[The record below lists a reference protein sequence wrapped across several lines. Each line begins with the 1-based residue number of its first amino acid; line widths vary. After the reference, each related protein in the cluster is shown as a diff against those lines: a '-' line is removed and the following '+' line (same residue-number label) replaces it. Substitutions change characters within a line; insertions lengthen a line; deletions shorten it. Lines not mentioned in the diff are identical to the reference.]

1 MSKDMWKIILKSQ
14 WVGNLPVMQSCWH
27 MYTVPFEEKAVA
39 NTVFKFT
46 WQDKTKQSLLNEN
59 IPNFMLFNITK
70 KVWSINTVLQSGN

>member
-46 WQDKTKQSLLNEN
+46 WQDKTKQSLLNETSL
-59 IPNFMLFNITK
+59 ISCYLT
-70 KVWSINTVLQSGN
+70 LQKRFDL